1 LDFFSIVKEEA
12 STYGRTEIN
21 LIEKPKELSWHLTT
35 PSETW
40 TLKLS
45 QLKAHYVI
53 SPDKTMQAG
62 PIPKS
67 WVYEDL
73 IQKLQLSLGPLMIRL
88 FQMVKLLIKKGK
100 END

>member
-1 LDFFSIVKEEA
+1 MDFFSIVKEEA

-67 WVYEDL
+67 WVYGSRPDPEAPAKFGAAYDKAL
-73 IQKLQLSLGPLMIRL
+73 SDGEIAYQKR
-88 FQMVKLLIKKGK
+88 KRK
-100 END
+100 